1 MMEHIIPLEELI
13 KMTWFSVRAKR
24 DKMISETDW
33 TQMSDSPLS
42 VDKIE
47 EFKVYRQALRDLPQS
62 TDNPDEI
69 VWPVKPE

>member
-1 MMEHIIPLEELI
+1 MEHIIPLEELI

>member
-24 DKMISETDW
+24 DKMISDTDW

-47 EFKVYRQALRDLPQS
+47 EFKVYRQVLRDLPQS

-69 VWPVKPE
+69 VWPVKP